1 MPNHMTFPVKQA
13 YWSVFLLHAG
23 AADSSGSRIAG
34 AFRVEVLDGHLV
46 GQQTT
51 STKCLKP

>member
-1 MPNHMTFPVKQA
+1 MPNHLTFSVIQA

-23 AADSSGSRIAG
+23 AVDSSGSRIAG

-51 STKCLKP
+51 STQFLER

>member
-1 MPNHMTFPVKQA
+1 MPNHLTFPVKQA
-13 YWSVFLLHAG
+13 YWSVFFLHAG

-51 STKCLKP
+51 KCLKR